1 MVEATTDPLL
11 RFLRCRNVL
20 SGRSECLGKRTD
32 RGGMVGRWELS
43 FGWKRT
49 AGKPA
54 RLVAPLPRSLV
65 RFLLVDQSPRSY
77 IVPLFLLSGVISPQ
91 WRTHF
96 TSRTILLFF
105 FFFSILCKL
114 CLNILVYYIFDYTFT
129 K

>member
-1 MVEATTDPLL
+1 ME
-11 RFLRCRNVL
+11 
-20 SGRSECLGKRTD
+20 
-32 RGGMVGRWELS
+32 VGAFVSR

-49 AGKPA
+49 AGELA

-96 TSRTILLFF
+96 TSRTRLSFLFF
-105 FFFSILCKL
+105 FFFFNS
-114 CLNILVYYIFDYTFT
+114 V
-129 K
+129 